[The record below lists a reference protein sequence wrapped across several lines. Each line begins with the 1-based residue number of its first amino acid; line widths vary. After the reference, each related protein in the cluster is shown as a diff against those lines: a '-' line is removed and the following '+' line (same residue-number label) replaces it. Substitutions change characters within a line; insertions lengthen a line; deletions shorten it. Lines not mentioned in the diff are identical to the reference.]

1 MIEVEMTSLD
11 IAELTGKK
19 HKHINET
26 IRKKLLP
33 SIEIGRDFD
42 PSIFSVKSGT
52 YTDKSN
58 RTQNMFILNRNSANA
73 LIAYYDITFACKLV
87 CHLDQLEKEIEEQQ
101 RQLDIMKDI
110 VWEVI
115 NGQAYL
121 SQEQSLKM
129 AGIKHPRLFMK
140 YLKSNERFY
149 SSVVY
154 ERNILKH
161 HQCNAHGGRWW
172 KFTKEGFQWLLEGKD
187 KLNKWVEVCKER
199 EKQSKL
205 LPH

>member
-1 MIEVEMTSLD
+1 MIEVEMTSLE
-11 IAELTGKK
+11 IAEMCNKN
-19 HKHINET
+19 HQHVRRD
-26 IRKKLLP
+26 IREKLLP
-33 SIEIGRDFD
+33 KLSLSENGQ
-42 PSIFSVKSGT
+42 SVFKVKTGT
-52 YTDKSN
+52 YENN
-58 RTQNMFILNRNSANA
+58 RGKVYDMYVLNKYAANA
-73 LIAYYDITFACKLV
+73 FVANYKLEHAMLV
-87 CHLDQLEKEIEEQQ
+87 VEHIHKLELQVAEQQ

-110 VWEVI
+110 VREVI

-161 HQCNAHGGRWW
+161 HQCNVHGGRWW

-187 KLNKWVEVCKER
+187 KLNNWVEVCKER
-199 EKQSKL
+199 EKQSKM

>member
-1 MIEVEMTSLD
+1 MIEVEMTSLE
-11 IAELTGKK
+11 IAEMCGKR
-19 HKHINET
+19 HDNVIRDINS
-26 IRKKLLP
+26 KLMPKISLLKN
-33 SIEIGRDFD
+33 EE
-42 PSIFSVKSGT
+42 SVFKVKTGT
-52 YTDKSN
+52 YENN
-58 RTQNMFILNRNSANA
+58 RGKVYDMYVLNKYAANA
-73 LIAYYDITFACKLV
+73 FVANYKLEHAMLV
-87 CHLDQLEKEIEEQQ
+87 VEHIHKLELQVEEQQ

-129 AGIKHPRLFMK
+129 AGIKHPRLFMR

-149 SSVVY
+149 SSVVF
-154 ERNILKH
+154 ERNLLKH
-161 HQCNAHGGRWW
+161 HQCNAQGGRWW

-187 KLNKWVEVCKER
+187 KLNNWVEVCKER